1 MSYEL
6 VLVPMDY
13 TKHLRQVGATNQSTC
28 TMCNN
33 DLELIEEFL
42 NVAGMPH
49 TKTEFESIFSICP
62 DCGTAHLELVSGIV
76 DFKGPVLI
84 GWE

>member
-13 TKHLRQVGATNQSTC
+13 KKHIKPENNHSTC
-28 TMCNN
+28 ALCS
-33 DLELIEEFL
+33 DELELIDEFL
-42 NVAGMPH
+42 NVAGMPKGR
-49 TKTEFESIFSICP
+49 TDYEGLFSVCP
-62 DCGTAHLELVSGIV
+62 QCGTPHLELVSGDV